1 MLRKL
6 TYITVLLAALLP
18 VMALAEVSLDLKCS
32 RAKIFLGESF
42 NITLSVNGADSNIRQ
57 PEFAESGPAEITFL
71 GSHSNSRS
79 SIQIINGKFTKEVF
93 RGRVL
98 SYAFKP
104 QEAGVFRTGPV
115 IVYVNGKPI
124 RHPGT
129 SVLVKG
135 IEKQDNVIVSVK
147 ASSKSVLVEEPFEIS
162 LSVAIKELPDPYWK
176 NNEPIHPNYLPHIS
190 AEFLE
195 ITDEKDTLVRPD
207 LNNILSGIIDQSG
220 RAPAF
225 QLNNYKSRGMGMSSF
240 FDADPFQSRPLRFK
254 FKQET
259 KKINNIR
266 YRVYTLTLPYKATG
280 ESEHTFG
287 PVTFKGK
294 IISNV
299 TEQREAE
306 VKDIYTIGPAVT
318 VRVIPPPDEG
328 RPDDFIGSVGKNIT
342 AKAQFD
348 TSVCKVGDPL
358 TLTLE
363 ITGNISI
370 SNMRTPVLNLQENL
384 TRDFRIYDDNVKTET
399 LKNGKRFSYRVRP
412 TKAGTLEFPPVKI
425 SYFDTA
431 AQEYRTV
438 ATSPLPIQAEF
449 TTQVSAGSDGEGGG
463 IIELKKALPFPCGI
477 TLTESGLS
485 RLSLLPSRRVLITL
499 ILIGPLLVAMILI
512 LPGVLRLIRGIKLRR
527 TRSGALAHAL
537 KQIQKAQ
544 SAAELTKAIR
554 GWHSARLGVTG
565 EAITGRESKKLLKAH
580 SVPDEIC
587 TEMNNLIATLDE
599 AMYRPDAI
607 TDLPRE
613 RCSDILKRTDSAL
626 STKEGSGKEE
636 E

>member
-1 MLRKL
+1 MSRKIKYF
-6 TYITVLLAALLP
+6 TALLATLLP
-18 VMALAEVSLDLKCS
+18 VLAMAEVTLDLKCS

-42 NITLSVNGADSNIRQ
+42 NITLSVNGADSNIKK
-57 PEFAESGPAEITFL
+57 PDFSSSSPAKITFL

-79 SIQIINGKFTKEVF
+79 SIQVINGKFSKEVF

-98 SYAFKP
+98 SYSFKP
-104 QEAGVFRTGPV
+104 EKAGVFRTGPV
-115 IVYVNGKPI
+115 IITVNGKLI

-135 IEKQDNVIVSVK
+135 IEKQDNVLVSVE
-147 ASSKSVLVEEPFEIS
+147 ASSTSVLVEEPFKIT
-162 LSVAIKELPDPYWK
+162 LSIAIKELPDPYWK
-176 NNEPIHPNYLPHIS
+176 NNEPLHPNYLPHIS
-190 AEFLE
+190 ANFLE

-207 LNNILSGIIDQSG
+207 LNKILSGIIDQSG

-225 QLNNYKSRGMGMSSF
+225 QLNDYKSRGMGMSSF

-254 FKQET
+254 FKQDT

-294 IISNV
+294 IIKNV
-299 TEQREAE
+299 TKQREAE
-306 VKDIYTIGPAVT
+306 LEDVYTIGPAVT

-328 RPDDFIGSVGKNIT
+328 RPEDFIGSVGKNVT
-342 AKAQFD
+342 VAAQFD

-363 ITGNISI
+363 ITGDISI
-370 SNMRTPVLNLQENL
+370 SNMRTPVLNLQKNL
-384 TRDFRIYDDNVKTET
+384 TKDFRIYDENVKTET

-412 TKAGTLEFPPVKI
+412 TKDGTLEFPPIKI

-431 AQEYRTV
+431 TQKYRTV
-438 ATSPLPIQAEF
+438 ETSALPIQAEF
-449 TTQVSAGSDGEGGG
+449 TTQISAGSDAENGG
-463 IIELKKALPFPCGI
+463 IIEVKKALPFPCGI

-485 RLSLLPSRRVLITL
+485 RQSLLPDKKHLIVLML
-499 ILIGPLLVAMILI
+499 AAPLLFVLTLI
-512 LPGVLRLIRGIKLRR
+512 LPGILSLYRGIKSRR
-527 TRSGALAHAL
+527 TRSGALSHAVSRI
-537 KQIQKAQ
+537 KRAQ
-544 SAAELTKAIR
+544 SAADLAQAVR
-554 GWHSARLGVTG
+554 SWFSSRLGVTG
-565 EAITGRESKKLLKAH
+565 QALTGRESENLLKAH
-580 SVPDEIC
+580 NVPDDIC
-587 TEMNNLIATLDE
+587 SEVNKLIDSLDE

-607 TDLPRE
+607 RDLPKK
-613 RCSDILKRTDSAL
+613 RCIEILKCADAAL
-626 STKEGSGKEE
+626 STKESSGKEV
-636 E
+636 